1 MRQYRSYGLRRPLTL
16 RAFLVVSAVILAAG
30 AIALSSRLSS
40 DLHAAV
46 LQDSGRDVSAYLDGA
61 VAPARGKQFNPAV
74 VDAFVA
80 VSHRRP
86 AEILPPEVESS
97 AVAV

>member
-1 MRQYRSYGLRRPLTL
+1 MTEATL
-16 RAFLVVSAVILAAG
+16 QI
-30 AIALSSRLSS
+30 
-40 DLHAAV
+40 HA
-46 LQDSGRDVSAYLDGA
+46 
-61 VAPARGKQFNPAV
+61 ARGKQFNPAV

-86 AEILPPEVESS
+86 AEILPPEAESS